1 MNKLLCLLTLSLL
14 FSCSK
19 TDTPAPTP
27 QPPPL
32 PPPPPLIVDSVEM
45 KTGWS
50 KLQVANTLLSDVTW
64 IDANR
69 LAITAPYYRKI
80 YSSADGGIN
89 WSPLPHYAYGVN
101 LTSRPSGRLYWTVG
115 DASITWIY
123 RDRNGVPDSAN
134 LNKVAADM
142 VFLDDSTG
150 YASLTSAPGL
160 AQTHNGGD
168 TWELAATGPINFGSS
183 FYSTLFFLDSNH
195 GLVSFDR
202 RVYYTNQGISNWQQ
216 STISAPSTFNVYCS
230 KVQMVSPNL
239 AYAGFSDG
247 SLFRSIDSGK
257 SFTPVQLPL
266 TKSTSGQE
274 WLDFQFLDSNNGYL
288 CFVNLILQ
296 TNNGGNNWDT
306 VVYDKKRK
314 IIELE
319 FLDTHHGAAV
329 TDSGKVFLFK
339 N

>member
-1 MNKLLCLLTLSLL
+1 MNKLICVLTLSLL

-19 TDTPAPTP
+19 TDTPTPTP
-27 QPPPL
+27 QPPP
-32 PPPPPLIVDSVEM
+32 PPPPPPAYIDSGFL

-50 KLQVANTLLSDVTW
+50 RKQVANTYLTDVTW
-64 IDANR
+64 IDANH
-69 LAITAPYYRKI
+69 LAIIAPNYHKI
-80 YSSADGGIN
+80 FSSTDGGIN
-89 WSPLPHYAYGVN
+89 WSPLSQYAYGIN
-101 LTSRPSGRLYWTVG
+101 ITSRPNGRLYWTIGHNNFTWINRYQNGVG
-115 DASITWIY
+115 DS
-123 RDRNGVPDSAN
+123 VN
-134 LNKVAADM
+134 LNKNASDL

-150 YASLTSAPGL
+150 YASLNSAPGL

-168 TWELAATGPINFGSS
+168 TWELAATGAINFGSS

-230 KVQMVSPNL
+230 KVQMVSSNL

-296 TNNGGNNWDT
+296 TTDGGNKWDT

-319 FLDTHHGAAV
+319 FLDIHHGAAV
-329 TDSGKVFLFK
+329 TDSGKVFMFK